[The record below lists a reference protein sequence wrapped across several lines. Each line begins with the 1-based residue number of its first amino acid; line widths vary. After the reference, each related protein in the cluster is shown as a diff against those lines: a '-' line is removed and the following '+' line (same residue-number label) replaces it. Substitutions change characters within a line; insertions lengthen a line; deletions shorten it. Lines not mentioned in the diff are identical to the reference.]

1 MSHRLACTALLAAA
15 AAVAQPVTAAEKQ
28 FVLKDQSN
36 PALIDSKA
44 ALTILEEAIPNTRM
58 HKVYNN
64 LRWGFASQVEGG
76 VTPGGVCVVTARVM
90 LLPATVGKSLV
101 FNPRTKVTVF
111 DAVPVTARD
120 KCAEVATAK
129 LKEAATALVS
139 SLLK

>member
-1 MSHRLACTALLAAA
+1 MFHRLACTALLAAA
-15 AAVAQPVTAAEKQ
+15 TAVALPAVAAEKK

-36 PALIDSKA
+36 PSLVDSKA
-44 ALTILEEAIPNTRM
+44 ALAILDEAIPNDRM

-76 VTPGGVCVVTARVM
+76 ITQGGVCVVTARVM

-101 FNPRTKVTVF
+101 FNPKTKVTVF
-111 DAVPVTARD
+111 DAVPVTSRD
-120 KCAEVATAK
+120 KCSEVATAK
-129 LKEAATALVS
+129 LKEAAAALVS